1 MPNSKWEGNIGGQH
15 LIMDFYSKGRV
26 ELYDTD
32 HNWAGSGL
40 YERKGN
46 RIEFGA
52 VSIRIKGRY
61 GYDYH
66 HLESATI
73 NKKRMSVRSE
83 CDGDIDYNTFRKI

>member
-15 LIMDFYSKGRV
+15 LIMEFYSKERV

-52 VSIRIKGRY
+52 VPVRIKS
-61 GYDYH
+61 GYRTKYYD
-66 HLESATI
+66 LKSATI
-73 NKKRMSVRSE
+73 DKKRMSVRTE
-83 CDGDIDYNTFRKI
+83 CDGDIDYNTFRKM